1 MLVLEPWIGLMYA
14 NILNLIPVVKMPK
27 IISLNICKNI
37 NFDLMFIMFW
47 YISAE
52 KARERFARPAPLPD
66 RQEVQLPV
74 TLTYDVNSLT
84 QLCMNHIAQ
93 RLTQH
98 DPRHPL
104 LSLSGISEDVAQK
117 ILNYL
122 LKEKLLKPKV
132 LNTFIPW

>member
-1 MLVLEPWIGLMYA
+1 MQ
-14 NILNLIPVVKMPK
+14 
-27 IISLNICKNI
+27 NI
-37 NFDLMFIMFW
+37 NFDPMFMMFW

-117 ILNYL
+117 ILTYL